1 MIARLTGIVAESG
14 FSGCVL
20 DVHGVGY
27 EVAIPVSTFE
37 KLPQPG
43 GEARLFIHTQVR
55 EDAIQLFGFATVE
68 EKNLFRQLLNVSGIG
83 GELRPGKLALSVLS
97 AMPVQN
103 FCAAVQSSDV
113 KSLSR
118 IPGIGKRTAERL
130 VVELKDKVTSTGA
143 ASVFASPGENA
154 PATAVG
160 DAALALEQLGF
171 KRDAIDKVL
180 KALASELPPAEQSTE
195 NLLRQAI
202 IRLKF

>member
-14 FSGCVL
+14 FSGCVI
-20 DVHGVGY
+20 DVNGVGY

-43 GEARLFIHTQVR
+43 GEARLFIYTQVR
-55 EDAIQLFGFATVE
+55 EDAIVLFGFYTVE

-83 GELRPGKLALSVLS
+83 GKLALNVLS
-97 AMPVQN
+97 SMPVNN
-103 FCAAVQSSDV
+103 FCAAIQSSDV
-113 KSLSR
+113 KILSR

-130 VVELKDKVTSTGA
+130 IVELKGKVTADGA
-143 ASVFASPGENA
+143 ASVFVAPGEAA
-154 PATAVG
+154 PASAVG

-180 KALASELPPAEQSTE
+180 KSLAAELPAEEQTSE
-195 NLLRQAI
+195 ILLRQAI

>member
-83 GELRPGKLALSVLS
+83 GKLALSVLS

-143 ASVFASPGENA
+143 ASVCASPGENA

>member
-14 FSGCVL
+14 FSACVL

-43 GEARLFIHTQVR
+43 NEVTLHIYTQVR
-55 EDAIQLFGFATVE
+55 EDAIVLFGFATPE

-83 GELRPGKLALSVLS
+83 GKLALSVLS
-97 AMPVQN
+97 ALPVAN

-113 KSLSR
+113 KTLSR

-143 ASVFASPGENA
+143 ASVFASPGTA
-154 PATAVG
+154 AAATAVG

-180 KALASELPPAEQSTE
+180 KALTAELPAAEQSSET
-195 NLLRQAI
+195 LLRQAI
-202 IRLKF
+202 IRLNF

>member
-14 FSGCVL
+14 FSGCVI
-20 DVHGVGY
+20 DVNGVGY

-43 GEARLFIHTQVR
+43 GEARLFIYTQVR
-55 EDAIQLFGFATVE
+55 EDAIALFGFYTVE

-83 GELRPGKLALSVLS
+83 GKLALSVLS
-97 AMPVQN
+97 SMPVNN
-103 FCAAVQSSDV
+103 FCAAIQSSDA
-113 KSLSR
+113 KILSR

-130 VVELKDKVTSTGA
+130 IVELKGKVTADGA
-143 ASVFASPGENA
+143 ASVFVAPGEAA
-154 PATAVG
+154 PASAVG

-180 KALASELPPAEQSTE
+180 KALAAELPAEEQTSE
-195 NLLRQAI
+195 ILLRQAI

>member
-68 EKNLFRQLLNVSGIG
+68 EKNLFRQLLNVSGI
-83 GELRPGKLALSVLS
+83 
-97 AMPVQN
+97 
-103 FCAAVQSSDV
+103 
-113 KSLSR
+113 
-118 IPGIGKRTAERL
+118 
-130 VVELKDKVTSTGA
+130 TS
-143 ASVFASPGENA
+143 
-154 PATAVG
+154 
-160 DAALALEQLGF
+160 
-171 KRDAIDKVL
+171 
-180 KALASELPPAEQSTE
+180 
-195 NLLRQAI
+195 
-202 IRLKF
+202 

>member
-83 GELRPGKLALSVLS
+83 GKLALSVLS

-103 FCAAVQSSDV
+103 FCAAVQS
-113 KSLSR
+113 
-118 IPGIGKRTAERL
+118 
-130 VVELKDKVTSTGA
+130 
-143 ASVFASPGENA
+143 
-154 PATAVG
+154 
-160 DAALALEQLGF
+160 
-171 KRDAIDKVL
+171 
-180 KALASELPPAEQSTE
+180 
-195 NLLRQAI
+195 
-202 IRLKF
+202 

>member
-1 MIARLTGIVAESG
+1 MIARLTGTVAESS
-14 FSGCVL
+14 FTSCVL

-27 EVAIPVSTFE
+27 DIAIPVSTFE

-43 GEARLFIHTQVR
+43 GEVRLFIYTQVR
-55 EDAIQLFGFATVE
+55 EDAIILFGFYTIE

-83 GELRPGKLALSVLS
+83 GKLALSILS
-97 AMPVQN
+97 TLPVNN
-103 FCAAVQSSDV
+103 FCAAVQSNDA
-113 KSLSR
+113 KALSR

-130 VVELKDKVTSTGA
+130 IVELKGKVTADGA
-143 ASVFASPGENA
+143 ASVFVLPGETA

-180 KALASELPPAEQSTE
+180 KSLVAELSATEQTSE

-202 IRLKF
+202 IKLKF

>member
-1 MIARLTGIVAESG
+1 MIARLTGTVAESS
-14 FSGCVL
+14 FTGCVL

-43 GEARLFIHTQVR
+43 GEVRLFIYTQVR
-55 EDAIQLFGFATVE
+55 EDAIVLFGFYTIE

-83 GELRPGKLALSVLS
+83 GKLALNILS
-97 AMPVQN
+97 ALPVKN
-103 FCAAVQSSDV
+103 FCAAVQSNDA
-113 KSLSR
+113 KALSR

-130 VVELKDKVTSTGA
+130 IVELKGKVTADGS
-143 ASVFASPGENA
+143 ASVFIAPGEAA

-171 KRDAIDKVL
+171 KRDAIDKIL
-180 KALASELPPAEQSTE
+180 KALVSELPATEQTSE

-202 IRLKF
+202 IKLKF

>member
-1 MIARLTGIVAESG
+1 MIARLTGIVAESS
-14 FSGCVL
+14 FSACVI

-55 EDAIQLFGFATVE
+55 EDAIVLFGFWTAE
-68 EKNLFRQLLNVSGIG
+68 EKGLFRQLLNVSGIG
-83 GELRPGKLALSVLS
+83 GKLALSILS
-97 AMPVQN
+97 AMPVRN
-103 FCAAVQSSDV
+103 FCAAVQSSDI
-113 KSLSR
+113 KLLSR
-118 IPGIGKRTAERL
+118 VPGIGKRTAERL
-130 VVELKDKVTSTGA
+130 VVELKGKVTADGA
-143 ASVFASPGENA
+143 ASVFASPGEA
-154 PATAVG
+154 DAASAVG

-180 KALASELPPAEQSTE
+180 KSLAAELPAAEQTSET
-195 NLLRQAI
+195 LLRQAI

>member
-83 GELRPGKLALSVLS
+83 QCGNYYNNRFAGRCRLY
-97 AMPVQN
+97 N
-103 FCAAVQSSDV
+103 
-113 KSLSR
+113 SLY
-118 IPGIGKRTAERL
+118 T
-130 VVELKDKVTSTGA
+130 
-143 ASVFASPGENA
+143 
-154 PATAVG
+154 
-160 DAALALEQLGF
+160 
-171 KRDAIDKVL
+171 
-180 KALASELPPAEQSTE
+180 
-195 NLLRQAI
+195 
-202 IRLKF
+202 

>member
-14 FSGCVL
+14 FSGCVI
-20 DVHGVGY
+20 DVNGVGY

-43 GEARLFIHTQVR
+43 GEARLFIYTQVR
-55 EDAIQLFGFATVE
+55 EDAIVLFGFYTVE

-83 GELRPGKLALSVLS
+83 GKLALSVLS
-97 AMPVQN
+97 AMPVNN
-103 FCAAVQSSDV
+103 FCAAIQSNDA
-113 KSLSR
+113 KILSR

-130 VVELKDKVTSTGA
+130 IVELKGKVTADGA
-143 ASVFASPGENA
+143 ASVFVAPGETA
-154 PATAVG
+154 PASAVG

-180 KALASELPPAEQSTE
+180 KALAAELPAEEQTSE
-195 NLLRQAI
+195 ILLRQAI

>member
-83 GELRPGKLALSVLS
+83 GKLALSVLS

-103 FCAAVQSSDV
+103 FCAAVQ
-113 KSLSR
+113 SLSR

>member
-83 GELRPGKLALSVLS
+83 GKLALSVLS

-143 ASVFASPGENA
+143 ASVFAFPGENA

>member
-1 MIARLTGIVAESG
+1 MIARLTGIVAESS
-14 FSGCVL
+14 FSGCVI
-20 DVHGVGY
+20 DVNGVGY

-43 GEARLFIHTQVR
+43 GETRLFIYTQVR
-55 EDAIQLFGFATVE
+55 EDAIVLFGFYTVE

-83 GELRPGKLALSVLS
+83 GKLALNVLS
-97 AMPVQN
+97 SMPVNN
-103 FCAAVQSSDV
+103 FCAAIQSSDA
-113 KSLSR
+113 KILSR

-130 VVELKDKVTSTGA
+130 IVELKGKVTADGA
-143 ASVFASPGENA
+143 ASVFVAPGEAA
-154 PATAVG
+154 PASAVG

-180 KALASELPPAEQSTE
+180 KALAAELPAAEQTSE
-195 NLLRQAI
+195 ILLRQAI

>member
-83 GELRPGKLALSVLS
+83 GKLALSVLS

-130 VVELKDKVTSTGA
+130 VVELKDKVTSVSYTHL
-143 ASVFASPGENA
+143 
-154 PATAVG
+154 T
-160 DAALALEQLGF
+160 
-171 KRDAIDKVL
+171 
-180 KALASELPPAEQSTE
+180 LPTI
-195 NLLRQAI
+195 LLV
-202 IRLKF
+202 

>member
-14 FSGCVL
+14 FSGCVI
-20 DVHGVGY
+20 DVNGVGY

-43 GEARLFIHTQVR
+43 GEARLFIYTQVR
-55 EDAIQLFGFATVE
+55 EDAIVLFGFYTVE

-83 GELRPGKLALSVLS
+83 GKLALNVLS
-97 AMPVQN
+97 AMPVNN
-103 FCAAVQSSDV
+103 FCAAIQSSDA
-113 KSLSR
+113 KILSR

-130 VVELKDKVTSTGA
+130 IVELKGKVTADGA
-143 ASVFASPGENA
+143 ASVFVAPGEAA
-154 PATAVG
+154 PASAVG

-180 KALASELPPAEQSTE
+180 KSLAAELPAAEQTSE
-195 NLLRQAI
+195 ILLRQAI

>member
-14 FSGCVL
+14 FSGCVI
-20 DVHGVGY
+20 DVNGVGY

-43 GEARLFIHTQVR
+43 GEARLLIYTQVR
-55 EDAIQLFGFATVE
+55 EDAIVLFGFYTVE

-83 GELRPGKLALSVLS
+83 GKLALSVLS
-97 AMPVQN
+97 SMPVNN
-103 FCAAVQSSDV
+103 FCAAIQSSDA
-113 KSLSR
+113 KILSR

-130 VVELKDKVTSTGA
+130 IVELKGKVTADGA
-143 ASVFASPGENA
+143 ASVFVSPGETI
-154 PATAVG
+154 PASAVG

-180 KALASELPPAEQSTE
+180 KSLAAELPAAEQTSE
-195 NLLRQAI
+195 ILLRQAI